1 MIRFVLL
8 VMLFLSSC
16 SSKTVKNDTD
26 FSSDMNIEEFKIKL
40 EVYSK
45 EKPYPKIDN

>member
-1 MIRFVLL
+1 MIRYLL
-8 VMLFLSSC
+8 FALLFLSSC

-45 EKPYPKIDN
+45 EKPYPKLDN